1 MYHKAILLHSGKI
14 LVGGGQGDYEGNG
27 LASSELYDV
36 GLGYS
41 NSRQPQIISVT
52 SPLNLGN
59 SLVITGAQFRGISGG
74 SSGNS
79 QDSSTDYPLVQLRSV
94 ESGQTAFL
102 LSTNWSTNSFASSAV
117 WNFPPGWALATVFV
131 NGIQSTSSIVN
142 ISIPVPVTT
151 TLNSTALTNGQFHFG
166 FTNNSGALFGVL
178 ATTNLSLP
186 LTNWTKLG
194 GVVEIS
200 PGQFQFTDPQAT
212 NGGQRFYNIFAP

>member
-1 MYHKAILLHSGKI
+1 MYHKAILLPSGKI

-102 LSTNWSTNSFASSAV
+102 LSTNWSTNSFASTAV

-131 NGIQSTSSIVN
+131 NGIQSTSAMVN
-142 ISIPVPVTT
+142 IAVPIPTTT
-151 TLNSTALTNGQFHFG
+151 TLSRVGFNSGQFHFS
-166 FTNNSGALFGVL
+166 FTNASNAL
-178 ATTNLSLP
+178 
-186 LTNWTKLG
+186 LG
-194 GVVEIS
+194 
-200 PGQFQFTDPQAT
+200 
-212 NGGQRFYNIFAP
+212 